1 MGKMCLVP
9 PNRDIVSVELFT
21 VDYFHGGVLLL
32 WRQLSHNVRLF
43 EYIHPFR
50 DGRHA
55 MPEVLV
61 EWSGHDDGVTRLLV
75 VEGFFLLLIF
85 A

>member
-1 MGKMCLVP
+1 MSLVP
-9 PNRDIVSVELFT
+9 PNRDIVSVELRT
-21 VDYFHGGVLLL
+21 VDYLHGRLLL
-32 WRQLSHNVRLF
+32 LCRQLSHNVRLL
-43 EYIHPFR
+43 EYIYPGR

-61 EWSGHDDGVTRLLV
+61 EWSGHDDGVTSILP
-75 VEGFFLLLIF
+75 VEGFFLVLDF